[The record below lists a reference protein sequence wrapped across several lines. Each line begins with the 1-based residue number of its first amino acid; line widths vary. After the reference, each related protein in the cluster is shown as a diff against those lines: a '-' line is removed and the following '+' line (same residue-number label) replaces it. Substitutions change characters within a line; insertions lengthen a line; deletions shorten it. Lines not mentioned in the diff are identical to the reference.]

1 MQMTE
6 VCLHVADGMFKQCLK
21 TYLRKVS
28 RYYLDEVMGCIYLI
42 VVIWNEISMFDNVV
56 YY

>member
-28 RYYLDEVMGCIYLI
+28 RYLDEVMSCIII
-42 VVIWNEISMFDNVV
+42 VFIWNEISMFDNVV